1 MSSNREPHFIA
12 SEVFLDGIK
21 RPTKDRTSLSAGL
34 PPSAPLVQCVGYR
47 AREFMGTL
55 LEFTDDLGTPQIVRY
70 EKGQKF
76 DLHHDWYDSP
86 QMLKDGTRRWFNR
99 LGSFFVYL
107 EANDVEEGETWF
119 PYLKYKYDGLGVR
132 DGRGE
137 KWISGGEDGGV
148 KFVPR

>member
-1 MSSNREPHFIA
+1 
-12 SEVFLDGIK
+12 
-21 RPTKDRTSLSAGL
+21 
-34 PPSAPLVQCVGYR
+34 
-47 AREFMGTL
+47 MGTL

-107 EANDVEEGETWF
+107 EAKDVEEGETWF
-119 PYLKYKYDGLGVR
+119 PYLKYKYDGLGVK
-132 DGRGE
+132 DGHGE
-137 KWISGGEDGGV
+137 KWISGGEGGGV
-148 KFVPR
+148 KFVPRKGSAIFWMNLHRNGTGDERVMHAGLPLKAGRKTAMNIWPRQFVQIK